1 MGFASLNGRLA
12 EVDVKVP
19 VYVCQDCYNFEHT
32 NNTTIN
38 SLLMHSTERTKV
50 AINICQLRQPEQP
63 RGHTAAKVINCQLLH
78 NTIMCR
84 LLQLQGAIRIQLL
97 PFLHPPFNRY
107 MTMKKQHL
115 SQQTVTCVCVC
126 DKQRIPEICECEK
139 FVDLLMHFR
148 YNSCVILSEVIFCLM
163 RIIITSVI
171 TGICGNI
178 S

>member
-12 EVDVKVP
+12 EVDVKVRE
-19 VYVCQDCYNFEHT
+19 YVCQDCYNFEHT

-63 RGHTAAKVINCQLLH
+63 RGHTATKVINCQLLH

-97 PFLHPPFNRY
+97 PFLHPLPLQPVYDNEEA
-107 MTMKKQHL
+107 TPKPTN
-115 SQQTVTCVCVC
+115 SNVCVC